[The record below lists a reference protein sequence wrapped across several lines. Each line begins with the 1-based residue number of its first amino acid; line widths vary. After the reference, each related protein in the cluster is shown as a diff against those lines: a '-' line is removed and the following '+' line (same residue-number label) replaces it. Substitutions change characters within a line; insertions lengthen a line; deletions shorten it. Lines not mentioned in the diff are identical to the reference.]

1 MSSQPPW
8 MEDEKQAPESVVVG
22 TTKPQQ
28 MISGQPTM
36 GGNMLYV
43 QDPKFNPETNF
54 RHMSYMVLAL
64 AIIVLILASLI
75 GGEDLGY
82 GFCCGIFGI
91 GLMLDAAHY
100 GAKSTWQKER
110 GESTVGS
117 SLGLIA
123 DILLGILCIFVA
135 LFMLADEFGIF

>member
-1 MSSQPPW
+1 MSSKPPW

-36 GGNMLYV
+36 GGSSLYV
-43 QDPKFNPETNF
+43 PDPKFNPETNF
-54 RHMSYMVLAL
+54 RHMSYKALAL
-64 AIIVLILASLI
+64 AIMILILGGFI
-75 GGEDLGY
+75 GDEELGC
-82 GFCCGIFGI
+82 GLCCGLFGV

-123 DILLGILCIFVA
+123 DILIGIICILFA
-135 LFMLADEFGIF
+135 LFVLGDEFGIS

>member
-1 MSSQPPW
+1 MSSKPPR

-43 QDPKFNPETNF
+43 QDPTFKPEPNF
-54 RHMSYMVLAL
+54 RRISYAALAL
-64 AIIVLILASLI
+64 AAIAFIFGWGTENIDI
-75 GGEDLGY
+75 GC
-82 GFCCGIFGI
+82 GFCCSLFGV

-100 GAKSTWQKER
+100 GMKATWQKEQ
-110 GESTVGS
+110 GESTAGS
-117 SLGLIA
+117 TMGLIA
-123 DILLGILCIFVA
+123 NILLGILCIFVA
-135 LFMLADEFGIF
+135 LFVLVDEFGIF